1 MRKSKLEKLEANQRA
16 IEAKLCG
23 ERAVFAIEGHS
34 GLTLHARGDGSGS
47 WVLRYTALGKQREH
61 TLHSDAK
68 HAKFS
73 AVKEAKE
80 KWLATIKLQSLD
92 PKREI
97 EAAIAASKVEGLTF
111 GEVYEQWVA
120 APREKKTLRPRTAA
134 LYRWVYSKHL
144 ADGIGRRPII
154 GITKADLRTFF
165 PELLVRIT
173 SDKARALQTGRG
185 EVAGKAFTYAKSA
198 FTYAVA
204 QDIITANP
212 MIGLVRPLPKEPAQ
226 KATRPLR
233 PDELRKIWLGADEHL
248 AADQVRMIKLAL
260 LLGRRR
266 TEIAEA
272 VVLELTLYGGSPEWL
287 IPAREGNKSGMESL
301 VPLPH
306 QAANIMRDAAAAAAT
321 KGSLYL
327 FPKSRNTGGGDAPT
341 NPDSLSHAWRRL
353 CNVVGVPDEVEL
365 HGARDLI
372 TDALLRMGAPS
383 LVVSYVLHHSA
394 DMRSTVALKNYR
406 THEFY
411 DEKLRALR
419 LWAIALSAIVRGRK
433 PLGLRWHA

>member
-1 MRKSKLEKLEANQRA
+1 MRKSKLQTLEANQRA
-16 IEAKLCG
+16 IEAKLSG
-23 ERAVFAIEGHS
+23 PRAVFTIEGHS
-34 GLTLHARGDGSGS
+34 GLTLHTRGDGSGS

-73 AVKEAKE
+73 AVKDAKD

-92 PKREI
+92 PKAEI
-97 EAAIAASKVEGLTF
+97 EVKAAAAKLEGLTF
-111 GEVYEQWVA
+111 GDVYEQWVA

-144 ADGIGRRPII
+144 ADGLGSRPIASI
-154 GITKADLRTFF
+154 AKADLRAFF
-165 PELLVRIT
+165 PALLAKIT
-173 SDKARALQTGRG
+173 SDKARAAQTGRG

-198 FTYAVA
+198 FTYAVT
-204 QDIITANP
+204 QDIIPANP
-212 MIGLVRPLPKEPAQ
+212 MIGLIRPLPKEPAQ
-226 KATRPLR
+226 KGTRPLR
-233 PDELRKIWLGADEHL
+233 PDELRKVWLGADEHL
-248 AADQVRMIKLAL
+248 AADQARMIRLAL

-272 VVLELTLYGGSPEWL
+272 AISELTLNTDAPEWL
-287 IPAREGNKSGMESL
+287 IPPREGNKSGMESL
-301 VPLPH
+301 VPLPRL
-306 QAANIMRDAAAAAAT
+306 AAQIMREASAAS
-321 KGSLYL
+321 KGSRFL
-327 FPKSRNTGGGDAPT
+327 FPKGRNAGGDDAPT

-353 CNVVGVPDEVEL
+353 CNDVGVPDEVDL

-394 DMRSTVALKNYR
+394 DMRSTVALKHYR
-406 THEFY
+406 THEFR
-411 DEKLRALR
+411 DEKHRALR
-419 LWAIALSAIVRGRK
+419 LWAITLSAIVHNRK
-433 PLGLRWHA
+433 QRSLRWR